1 MRLHRFYISSDL
13 GDKNISISDK
23 EVIHQLV
30 SVFRS
35 KVGQQVILFN
45 NSGFDYL
52 YEIVDQSK
60 QNLDFTLIDK
70 KSNPIKKSKLTLAF
84 SLIKNQNDELIIQK
98 CTELGVSRF
107 QPIISDRTEKK
118 NINLDRAKKIATEAV
133 EQSGRD
139 FVPEICEPIKLND
152 FIAIAQK
159 TSDKIIAFHMEG
171 KNFSELGEKNLE
183 ILKGPDNRLTL
194 LIGPEGG
201 WSDEEIEL
209 FKNKKIEL
217 YKINNAVLR
226 AETAAIVATG
236 IIESLK

>member
-35 KVGQQVILFN
+35 KVGQQVIFFN
-45 NSGFDYL
+45 NSGFDYI

-60 QNLDFTLIDK
+60 QNLDFTLIEK
-70 KSNPIKKSKLTLAF
+70 KDNPLKKSKLTLAF

-98 CTELGVSRF
+98 CTELGVDCF

-118 NINLDRAKKIATEAV
+118 NINLDRSKKIATEAV

-139 FVPEICEPIKLND
+139 VVPEICEPIKLSEFLNSTD
-152 FIAIAQK
+152 DVVI
-159 TSDKIIAFHMEG
+159 TFHMDG
-171 KNFSELGEKNLE
+171 KNFSELNSE
-183 ILKGPDNRLTL
+183 ILETLKSDDKKITL

-209 FKNKKIEL
+209 FKNKKIQL

-226 AETAAIVATG
+226 AETAAILASG
-236 IIESLK
+236 IIGAWNL